1 LGKRLCLV
9 LIALLVSNLPPAVYA
24 GSGDDQG
31 EEDSQSTKT
40 VNFSY
45 GDTGTQKSI
54 GSSISYSTY
63 LTEGLNLNTTTSLS
77 NSYNKETDFPTK
89 YISFSTS
96 LNYTPN
102 DSRLSTN
109 VSYSYSKT
117 DSHVTPKGTSEA
129 FKVYDRNTTLNSSVG
144 YRFTDNLKLSMDMG
158 FTHHFKDNSAPLVS
172 RDNVDKESKSL
183 GSTMTYNITSTTNMS
198 GSYSYSK
205 QTGWQLWKNDNYEM
219 FDPPKIYEN
228 SNGGNISGGLQSS
241 IDASENFHIS
251 TSVNALKYK
260 KLDIYNPANNAEQL
274 SGSGITSVSYTPH
287 PNLKFLAD
295 GSFNRSQT
303 LYDKEAEKI
312 LGHKVFNV
320 YVTTM
325 DLGGKLEWQ
334 ISPNARFTTDLDR
347 NYADYDYVDEQ
358 GNPPGEYDQPAQSY
372 KSIYGLGLNSALIY
386 TFSDRLSIQINHY
399 YKNTDNQSKV
409 IIGGVDYSQYAHS
422 NNFHSSIRYEF
433 SDSTTSLVECGMD
446 DTKTAYYDESL
457 AGQNAHK
464 ANISLKVE
472 FLQDL
477 GKYTQLDLTYNI
489 FQQRSRLIQTE
500 LITEDSL
507 TRKLN
512 ANITFLFGMVQPTMG
527 AGMQWIRNSQSTYD
541 DSQTLILSPSVSFK
555 PTDRFSLD
563 FYFTYSRYHNSSTTN
578 PNLKSIYS
586 QVSYRSSIS
595 YQLFAGLNLNLS
607 MDHSATETERVS
619 TFTGSMNYSF

>member
-1 LGKRLCLV
+1 MGKRLCLV
-9 LIALLVSNLPPAVYA
+9 LIALLVSSIPPVVYA

-31 EEDSQSTKT
+31 EEGSQSTKT

-63 LTEGLNLNTTTSLS
+63 LTEALSLNTTTSLS
-77 NSYNKETDFPTK
+77 NSYNKDTDFPAK
-89 YISFSTS
+89 SINFSTS
-96 LNYTPN
+96 LNYIPQ
-102 DSRLSTN
+102 DSRLNTSIG
-109 VSYSYSKT
+109 YLYSKA
-117 DSHVTPKGTSEA
+117 DSSVTPKGTSEA

-158 FTHHFKDNSAPLVS
+158 FIHHFTDSSAPQES
-172 RDNVDKESKSL
+172 RDNLDKETKSV

-198 GSYSYSK
+198 GSYNYIK
-205 QTGWQLWKNDNYEM
+205 QTGWQLWKSGDYEM

-228 SNGGNISGGLQSS
+228 SNGGNIGGGLQSS
-241 IDASENFHIS
+241 IDVSESFHIS
-251 TSVNALKYK
+251 TSVNALKYR

-274 SGSGITSVSYTPH
+274 SGSRSASVSYTPH

-295 GSFNRSQT
+295 GSFDRSQI
-303 LYDKEAEKI
+303 LYDKEAGKI
-312 LGHKVFNV
+312 LGHSVFNV
-320 YVTTM
+320 YETKM

-347 NYADYDYVDEQ
+347 NYYDKDYIDEK
-358 GNPPGEYDQPAQSY
+358 GDHPDEYSTYASSY
-372 KSIYGLGLNSALIY
+372 KSIYELGLNSALIY
-386 TFSDRLSIQINHY
+386 TFSDRLSMQINHY
-399 YKNTDNQSKV
+399 YKNTDNQYKI
-409 IIGGVDYSQYAHS
+409 IIGGIDNSNSVHN

-457 AGQNAHK
+457 TGRNEHK

-489 FQQRSRLIQTE
+489 FQERKRLIQTD
-500 LITEDSL
+500 LITGDSL
-507 TRKLN
+507 TRELN
-512 ANITFLFGMVQPTMG
+512 SNITFLFGIVQPTMG
-527 AGMQWIRNSQSTYD
+527 AGVEWIRNNQSAFN

-555 PTDRFSLD
+555 PTEKFSLD
-563 FYFTYSRYHNSSTTN
+563 FYFTYSRYHSSNTEN
-578 PNLKSIYS
+578 PDLKSIDSRITYS
-586 QVSYRSSIS
+586 SSIS
-595 YQLFAGLNLNLS
+595 YQLFTGLSLNLS
-607 MDHSATETERVS
+607 MGYDPTTDHS
-619 TFTGSMNYSF
+619 TFTGGMNYSF

>member
-1 LGKRLCLV
+1 MGKRLCLV
-9 LIALLVSNLPPAVYA
+9 LIALLVSSIPPVVYA

-31 EEDSQSTKT
+31 EEGSQSTKT

-63 LTEGLNLNTTTSLS
+63 LTEALSLNTTTSLS
-77 NSYNKETDFPTK
+77 NSYNKDTDFPAK
-89 YISFSTS
+89 SINFSTS
-96 LNYTPN
+96 LNYIPQ
-102 DSRLSTN
+102 DSRLNTSIG
-109 VSYSYSKT
+109 YLYSKA
-117 DSHVTPKGTSEA
+117 DSSVTPKGTSEA

-158 FTHHFKDNSAPLVS
+158 FIHHFTDSSAPQES
-172 RDNVDKESKSL
+172 RDNLDKETKSV

-198 GSYSYSK
+198 GSYNYIK
-205 QTGWQLWKNDNYEM
+205 QTGWQLWKSGDYEM

-228 SNGGNISGGLQSS
+228 SNGGNIGGGLQSS
-241 IDASENFHIS
+241 IDVSESFHIS
-251 TSVNALKYK
+251 TSVNALKYR

-274 SGSGITSVSYTPH
+274 SGSSSASVSYTPH

-295 GSFNRSQT
+295 GSFDRSQI
-303 LYDKEAEKI
+303 LYDKEAGKI
-312 LGHKVFNV
+312 LGHSVFNV
-320 YVTTM
+320 YETKM

-347 NYADYDYVDEQ
+347 NYYDKDYIDEK
-358 GNPPGEYDQPAQSY
+358 GDHPDEYSTYASSY
-372 KSIYGLGLNSALIY
+372 KSIYELGLNSALIY
-386 TFSDRLSIQINHY
+386 TFSDRLSMQINHY
-399 YKNTDNQSKV
+399 YKNTDNQYKI
-409 IIGGVDYSQYAHS
+409 IIGGIDNSNSVHN

-457 AGQNAHK
+457 TGRNEHK

-489 FQQRSRLIQTE
+489 FQERKRLIQTD
-500 LITEDSL
+500 LITGDSL
-507 TRKLN
+507 TRELN
-512 ANITFLFGMVQPTMG
+512 SNITFLFGIVQPTMG
-527 AGMQWIRNSQSTYD
+527 AGVEWIRNNQSAFN

-555 PTDRFSLD
+555 PTEKFSLD
-563 FYFTYSRYHNSSTTN
+563 FYFTYSRYHSSNTEN
-578 PNLKSIYS
+578 PDLKSIDSRITYS
-586 QVSYRSSIS
+586 SSIS
-595 YQLFAGLNLNLS
+595 YQLFTGLSLNLS
-607 MDHSATETERVS
+607 MGYDPTTDHS
-619 TFTGSMNYSF
+619 TFTGGMNYSF